1 VDERWKRTKP
11 CRIEVFFYF
20 NLSHDDHA
28 LRVIFRQT
36 DFRRAASLAID
47 RQEINDTLCFGNAE
61 VRQCT
66 LLPASRCYESEF
78 AEAYADFDLQH
89 AEQLLDGIGLTDQ
102 NGDG

>member
-1 VDERWKRTKP
+1 MDERWKRTKP
-11 CRIEVFFYF
+11 CRIEVFFCF
-20 NLSHDDHA
+20 NLSRDANA
-28 LRVIFRQT
+28 LRVIFRQA

-61 VRQCT
+61 VRQYT

-78 AEAYADFDLQH
+78 ADAYADVDLQH
-89 AEQLLDGIGLTDQ
+89 AEQLPDGIGLADQ